1 MPEIRVGFDELSNA
15 LYKLDLLKNG
25 TGYSIY
31 PTSEF
36 INHSKGNMNE
46 KTNEFYKMLMDIE
59 KELVEMV
66 SKTAEVFDN
75 AGIEFM
81 ETENKLKSIMESQI
95 ELRQERE

>member
-1 MPEIRVGFDELSNA
+1 
-15 LYKLDLLKNG
+15 
-25 TGYSIY
+25 
-31 PTSEF
+31 
-36 INHSKGNMNE
+36 MNE

-59 KELVEMV
+59 KELVEIV